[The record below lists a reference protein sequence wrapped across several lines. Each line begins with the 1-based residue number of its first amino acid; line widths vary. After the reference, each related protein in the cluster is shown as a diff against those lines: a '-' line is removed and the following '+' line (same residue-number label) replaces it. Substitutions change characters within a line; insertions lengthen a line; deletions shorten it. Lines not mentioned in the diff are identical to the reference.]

1 MDTDQQVRLNFL
13 EESVEYF
20 EQIEEVL
27 LGLEASETKP
37 QQLDIALR
45 AAHSIKGSA
54 GMMGFTSMATVA
66 HRLEDFFKILRARQ
80 IHVDSELETLFLR
93 GIDCL
98 KEIRNI
104 LAAEQSIDE
113 AWLNR
118 QAQPI
123 FDQLQERLG
132 ELSEEDEDRLLSGEE
147 EVDVALMIFNSG
159 VEEVLTN
166 FEAESATLGNEA
178 LRQSFITTVS
188 QLSNLGLMGEI
199 DPFVE
204 LCASIQVQAQTL
216 DIAQIHAFVEQSLQV
231 LQRSQ
236 SLVLIGRVNNLP
248 TQVTFKPVDGPPP
261 VSAPEAVDVLAT
273 DANADDGDGPLGE
286 PIAVEPIPLGTMP
299 EMPALDLSELEAM
312 QAQMEK
318 VLAEPNA
325 LDAAPAFPA
334 ATAPTADLSEVQEL
348 SAVELAAWQA
358 QQQTIASDDELVDAT
373 DSVPDNTVGATVS
386 VELAELQDAIAEI
399 NQLDLSEALDA
410 AALETKTAEEA
421 VPIDPAQAAMK
432 ASKPVAS
439 PPAQRSA
446 RTAASPPRTT
456 VAPPQRS
463 ATLRISAEDL
473 RQVNTLFSTLI
484 LERNTINLR
493 QQQLTGFAER
503 LQERM
508 HALELFNL
516 RLRQWYD
523 RASME
528 GLVQPNRV
536 GLVQNAIAASSATE
550 DFDTLEMDQY
560 SELHLMAQ
568 EQMETVVQ
576 LQEVTA
582 DILLGLQDMG
592 QATQKLNS
600 TTRSLQARITRTQM
614 RPFSEIV
621 GRFPRV
627 IRDLSL
633 QYNKQVDLRIEGET
647 TLFERVAL
655 DALTDPLNHLLRN
668 CFDHGI
674 EPAEDRLAAGKPP
687 EGIITIRAS
696 QRGNQA
702 QITIIDDGRGIDL
715 DKIRA
720 KVRQHDIPEEHIAQ
734 MSERELLSLIFDAGF
749 STAEKVTEL
758 SGRGVGMDVVRT
770 NLEKLKGDIQVET
783 KLGEGSTFTITLPL
797 SLSVIRIML
806 LEQQKMA
813 FAVPVDAVTEMLV
826 CQEDTI
832 IRPPH
837 QQPYVNWK
845 DQQVPLTDLD
855 QSLTFRGSN
864 DPLPLEGTPSIN
876 QPLIVII
883 NDSGRHHAL
892 LIDRFWNEQE
902 VAIRP
907 VMSPMPMPLGFS
919 GTTVLGNGRVI
930 PLVDL
935 VQLVRSAAEHRE
947 LVRLE
952 AELAAK
958 QSSQNLPSGS
968 ATASAAAEDEFYFN
982 DEVMNIDDL
991 TETFAKQAVL
1001 VIDDSVHVRRYLTM
1015 TLEKAGYDVEQARDG
1030 QEGVDKLLGGLKV
1043 NAVLCDVEMPRLDG
1057 YGVLDEIKSRPE
1069 FSDLPI
1075 TMLTSRNSDKHRKLA
1090 MNLGASAYFSKPY
1103 NDQALLK
1110 ALEDLI
1116 EESRSSLV

>member
-27 LGLEASETKP
+27 LGLEASENKP
-37 QQLDIALR
+37 QQMEIALR

-66 HRLEDFFKILRARQ
+66 HRLEDFFKILQARQ
-80 IHVDSELETLFLR
+80 IRLDAELETLFLR
-93 GIDCL
+93 GVDCL
-98 KEIRNI
+98 KAIRTA
-104 LAAEQSIDE
+104 LVAEQTIDD
-113 AWLNR
+113 AWLNS

-123 FDQLQERLG
+123 FDQLRDRLG
-132 ELSEEDEDRLLSGEE
+132 DLSEEDENRLLAGED
-147 EVDVALMIFNSG
+147 EVDIALMIFNSG
-159 VEEVLTN
+159 VEEVLTK

-178 LRQSFITTVS
+178 LRQSFSTAVS

-204 LCASIQVQAQTL
+204 LCTSIQVQAEAL
-216 DIAQIHAFVEQSLQV
+216 DIAQIHAFVEQSLKV

-236 SLVLIGRVNNLP
+236 SLVQIGRITNLP
-248 TQVTFKPVDGPPP
+248 TQLTFKPVDGPPRP
-261 VSAPEAVDVLAT
+261 STPTDAAEMPSAAT
-273 DANADDGDGPLGE
+273 DA
-286 PIAVEPIPLGTMP
+286 IAVDPMALSTLP

-318 VLAEPNA
+318 VLAETNT
-325 LDAAPAFPA
+325 LDPAPTFPE
-334 ATAPTADLSEVQEL
+334 ATAPIADPSEIQEL
-348 SAVELAAWQA
+348 SPTELAAWQA
-358 QQQTIASDDELVDAT
+358 RQQTLAAERQPNAATEMDSDVPAHAT
-373 DSVPDNTVGATVS
+373 AS
-386 VELAELQDAIAEI
+386 VELSELQDAIAQI

-410 AALETKTAEEA
+410 AALETMPQDMGSANNAST
-421 VPIDPAQAAMK
+421 PALTPTTQAA
-432 ASKPVAS
+432 APT
-439 PPAQRSA
+439 PA
-446 RTAASPPRTT
+446 AA
-456 VAPPQRS
+456 APPVKPPERPAAPVRSTGSSPQRA

-528 GLVQPNRV
+528 GLVQPGNV
-536 GLVQNAIAASSATE
+536 AAITPSISRSSASGN
-550 DFDTLEMDQY
+550 FDALEMDQY

-600 TTRSLQARITRTQM
+600 TTRSLQSRITRTQM

-633 QYNKQVDLRIEGET
+633 QYNKQVNLRIEGET

-655 DALTDPLNHLLRN
+655 DTLTDPLNHLLRN

-674 EPAEDRLAAGKPP
+674 EPTEDRLAAGKPA
-687 EGIITIRAS
+687 EGSITIRAS

-749 STAEKVTEL
+749 STADKVTEL

-770 NLEKLKGDIQVET
+770 NLEKLKGDIQVDT
-783 KLGEGSTFTITLPL
+783 KLGKGSTFTITLPL

-813 FAVPVDAVTEMLV
+813 FAVPVDAVTEMIV
-826 CQEDTI
+826 CQADTI
-832 IRPPH
+832 VRSPDQPP
-837 QQPYVNWK
+837 YILWK
-845 DQQVPLTDLD
+845 NQHVPLTDLS
-855 QSLTFRGSN
+855 QSLSFRGSN

-883 NDSGRHHAL
+883 NDAEQHHAL

-907 VMSPMPMPLGFS
+907 VMSPMPMPIGFS
-919 GTTVLGNGRVI
+919 GATVLGNGRVI

-935 VQLVRSAAEHRE
+935 VQLVRSAAEYQA
-947 LVRLE
+947 LATLE
-952 AELAAK
+952 AEIAAK
-958 QSSQNLPSGS
+958 KSAQNALGLSGE
-968 ATASAAAEDEFYFN
+968 TSAANDDEFYLN
-982 DEVMNIDDL
+982 DEVLNIDDL
-991 TETFAKQAVL
+991 TNTFSKQAVL

-1116 EESRSSLV
+1116 QDAQGSLV